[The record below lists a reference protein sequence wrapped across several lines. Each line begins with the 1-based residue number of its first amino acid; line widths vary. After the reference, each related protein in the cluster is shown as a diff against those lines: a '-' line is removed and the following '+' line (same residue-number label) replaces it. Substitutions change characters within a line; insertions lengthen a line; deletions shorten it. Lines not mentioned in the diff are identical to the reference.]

1 MNKIIFTNGC
11 FDLFHYG
18 HLELLRQARMMG
30 NYLIVGINSD
40 SSIKRLKGFRR
51 PIIPEGERYTIIAE
65 LKCVDEAII
74 FDEDTPYE
82 LIKKVNPDIIVKGGD
97 YKPEDVV
104 GHDLAEVRI
113 IPLVEGKSTSNI
125 IAKIRMLYG

>member
-1 MNKIIFTNGC
+1 MTVCFTNGC

-40 SSIKRLKGFRR
+40 SSIKRLKGYRR
-51 PIIPEGERYTIIAE
+51 PIIPEDERYTIIAE
-65 LKCVDEAII
+65 LKCVDEAIM

-125 IAKIRMLYG
+125 ITKIRMLYG